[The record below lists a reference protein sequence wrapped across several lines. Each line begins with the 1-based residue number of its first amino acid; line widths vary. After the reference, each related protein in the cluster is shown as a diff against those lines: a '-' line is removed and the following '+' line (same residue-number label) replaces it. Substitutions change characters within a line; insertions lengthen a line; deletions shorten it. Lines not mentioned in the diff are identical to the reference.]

1 VAHQVPLDTESGLD
15 CMPTLAANEH
25 MVLRI
30 VDHMG
35 AEVNANVA
43 ANVLRSHL
51 RLRQG
56 GRCQLAAMAE

>member
-1 VAHQVPLDTESGLD
+1 
-15 CMPTLAANEH
+15 